1 MRALIHRLSSWQS
14 LLIVAM
20 VGIILVRFSAPL
32 QFPFGYDQ
40 TNFVEYGIQILS
52 GNVTLIGPKTGFANM
67 HVGPL
72 TYYLAA
78 FSGLFVNFPFA
89 LILAQCIAVVAT
101 YLSIFFLAR
110 RYLQK
115 ELRWVVFLL
124 LGFSP
129 FFIQFDQ
136 QFWNP
141 SLLLL
146 ASSLVF
152 FPLVKVST
160 LTKRDLV
167 IIAIGCFLGFQAH
180 FSGLLLPPL
189 AVLLYLLTQRKHF
202 FSIVF
207 ATVVGTIATL
217 LPLIIFDLRNDWL
230 NTHGFIE
237 LFTRRSSGLPW
248 SFVFVA
254 LDNLRITL
262 ENIGKLL
269 FNHSSY
275 PFVIA
280 TGLILTLTSLW
291 IYWKTRSKSI
301 LITVLWLTIIAIA
314 YALYSGPK
322 PEYYYLIQFPAIALL
337 VANALQ
343 YFLHSFTRTAV
354 VLLLVP
360 VALLTM
366 LLAPTQ
372 NSLSIGNLHQV
383 QNYILELALNQ
394 GISEIIYDM
403 NIADREGIQYLLKNL
418 ELQENGLTLHIAY
431 PESVPYNSAVQFEK
445 VTVWVDPR
453 TASRHVTEPDYII
466 LFPKGL
472 SIYKDSSNP
481 LVIGKPFRYVVYSQ
495 DILLGYMYIIDD
507 KNSGESWSEIEGTWE
522 ELVPS
527 EIRWIE
533 TNFDGRRGLLFVSK
547 RTAFFFIPMDTA
559 QTEEILKTLEN
570 VTFY

>member
-1 MRALIHRLSSWQS
+1 
-14 LLIVAM
+14 M
-20 VGIILVRFSAPL
+20 VGIILVRFYAPL

-40 TNFVEYGIQILS
+40 TNFFEYGTQILS

-78 FSGLFVNFPFA
+78 FSALFVNFPFA
-89 LILAQCIAVVAT
+89 LILAQCIAVIAT
-101 YLSIFFLAR
+101 YLSVFFLAR

-146 ASSLVF
+146 ASSLTF
-152 FPLVKVST
+152 FPLVKVSA

-180 FSGLLLPPL
+180 FSGLLLAPL
-189 AVLLYLLTQRKHF
+189 AVLLGLLTQRKHF

-207 ATVVGTIATL
+207 ATAVGTIATL

-230 NTHGFIE
+230 NSRGFIE
-237 LFTRRSSGLPW
+237 LFTRGSSGSTW
-248 SFVFVA
+248 SFVITM
-254 LDNLRITL
+254 LDSLRITL

-280 TGLILTLTSLW
+280 TGLIFALTGVWT
-291 IYWKTRSKSI
+291 YWKSRSKDL
-301 LITVLWLTIIAIA
+301 LITLLWLTTIAIA

-322 PEYYYLIQFPAIALL
+322 PEYYYVIQFPAISLL
-337 VANALQ
+337 VASALQ

-360 VALLTM
+360 VALLAV
-366 LLAPTQ
+366 LLAPIQ
-372 NSLSIGNLHQV
+372 NSLSIGNLTQV
-383 QNYILELALNQ
+383 QKYVVSLNQ
-394 GISEIIYDM
+394 THGISQIVYDM

-431 PESVPYNSAVQFEK
+431 PESVPYNSAVRFGK
-445 VTVWVDPR
+445 ITVWIDPR
-453 TASRHVTEPDYII
+453 IPSQHLTEPDHIV
-466 LFPKGL
+466 LFSQEL
-472 SIYKDSSNP
+472 SVFKDSSNP
-481 LVIGKPFRYVVYSQ
+481 RAIGKPFRYVVYSQ
-495 DILLGYMYIIDD
+495 NSLLGYIYVVDD
-507 KNSGESWSEIEGTWE
+507 KTSQTQWSELEATCRDV
-522 ELVPS
+522 LPCDN
-527 EIRWIE
+527 RWAA
-533 TNFDGRRGLLFVSK
+533 TNYGDFDGLLTVTK
-547 RTAFFFIPMDTA
+547 QKAFIFIPSDTRSV
-559 QTEEILKTLEN
+559 EETQSLIQN
-570 VTFY
+570 ITFY

>member
-1 MRALIHRLSSWQS
+1 MQALLHRFYSWQS
-14 LLIVAM
+14 LLIIAM
-20 VGIILVRFSAPL
+20 IGIILVRFSASL

-40 TNFVEYGIQILS
+40 TNFVEYGSQILS

-72 TYYLAA
+72 TYYLAS

-101 YLSIFFLAR
+101 YLSIFFLAQQ
-110 RYLQK
+110 YLQK

-152 FPLVKVST
+152 FPLVKVSA

-167 IIAIGCFLGFQAH
+167 IIATGCFLGFQAH

-189 AVLLYLLTQRKHF
+189 AVLLGLVTQRKHLF
-202 FSIVF
+202 PILF

-230 NTHGFIE
+230 NSRGFIE
-237 LFTRRSSGLPW
+237 LFSRESSSSPS
-248 SFVFVA
+248 SFVFAA
-254 LDNLRITL
+254 LDSMRITL

-280 TGLILTLTSLW
+280 TGLILTLTGLW
-291 IYWKTRSKSI
+291 IYWKSRSKII
-301 LITVLWLTIIAIA
+301 LITVLWLTIIAIT

-322 PEYYYLIQFPAIALL
+322 PEYYYLIQFPAISLL
-337 VANALQ
+337 VASALQ

-383 QNYILELALNQ
+383 QNYILELAKNQ
-394 GISEIIYDM
+394 GISELIYDM
-403 NIADREGIQYLLKNL
+403 SSADREGIQYLLKNL

-431 PESVPYNSAVQFEK
+431 PESVPYNSAVQFEQI
-445 VTVWVDPR
+445 TVWVDPR
-453 TASRHVTEPDYII
+453 TPSQHLTEPEYIV
-466 LFPKGL
+466 LFPKEL
-472 SIYKDSSNP
+472 NILKDSSNP
-481 LVIGKPFRYVVYSQ
+481 ESIGEPFRYVVYAEQS
-495 DILLGYMYIIDD
+495 LLGYMYVIEDGSRRD
-507 KNSGESWSEIEGTWE
+507 PWSENEDVQKT
-522 ELVPS
+522 LSSS
-527 EIRWIE
+527 EISWTE
-533 TNFDGRRGLLFVSK
+533 TTLGGYWGILFVSK
-547 RTAFFFIPMDTA
+547 RTAFFFIPIDTA